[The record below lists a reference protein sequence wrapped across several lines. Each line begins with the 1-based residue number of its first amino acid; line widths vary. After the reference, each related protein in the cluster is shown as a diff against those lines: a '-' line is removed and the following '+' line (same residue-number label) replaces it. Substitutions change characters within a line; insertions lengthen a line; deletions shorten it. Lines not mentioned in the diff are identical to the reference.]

1 MKKKNLKSLRLKKSV
16 ISNFQTTYGGAQN
29 AQNAPAASDGPT
41 TCQVCKPEPLTAAD
55 GCDLHTIGWD
65 DAWYCLSWTSP
76 DAWCGGR

>member
-16 ISNFQTTYGGAQN
+16 VSNFKIVYGGAQ
-29 AQNAPAASDGPT
+29 AASDGPT
-41 TCQVCKPEPLTAAD
+41 TCQVCKVEPLTEAR

-65 DAWYCLSWTSP
+65 DAWYCFSWQSP